1 MEQVRPMV
9 YVFIEVLYPIL
20 VVMGGGFLLK
30 RYLPIDIGWFNA
42 VSTYVLNPVLVF
54 ITIIKIQITGDE
66 VVRISLVSVIVCL
79 AIGVMTYL
87 LARWQRY
94 DAHTIAALLLVT
106 MFMNTGNYGLPASRI
121 AFGYEGFERAMV
133 YFIVQAIL
141 VQTLTIAVAHAGQS
155 DWRTVLRQVWRMPP
169 IYAALLGL
177 LLRWLGFDVYS
188 PNIVGSLLSGV
199 NVFAQVIPPLLMVLL
214 GMQLAQNTH
223 VEDVQLTSIG
233 VFIRLLISP
242 LIAYGAAVLL
252 ELDPLTT
259 KVVVLQASMPTAF
272 TMVLYAR
279 EFNARPQFVSGSVVV
294 STVLSLVT
302 LTLLLVMMGI

>member
-1 MEQVRPMV
+1 MM

-30 RYLPIDIGWFNA
+30 RYLPIDIRWFNA
-42 VSTYVLNPVLVF
+42 VSVYVLNPALVF
-54 ITIIKIQITGDE
+54 ITIVKIEITGDD

-79 AIGVMTYL
+79 AIGVMTYVL
-87 LARWQRY
+87 TRWQRH
-94 DAHTIAALLLVT
+94 DAHTTVALLLVT

-133 YFIVQAIL
+133 YFIAQAML
-141 VQTLTIAVAHAGQS
+141 VQTLTIAVARAGHS
-155 DWRTVLRQVWRMPP
+155 DWRSVLRQVWRMPP

-177 LLRWLGFDVYS
+177 TLRWMGFDVYS

-199 NVFAQVIPPLLMVLL
+199 NIFAQIIPPLLMVLL
-214 GMQLAQNTH
+214 GMQLAQNTE
-223 VEDVQLTSIG
+223 VEDRTVTSIG

-242 LIAYGAAVLL
+242 LIAYGAAVVL

-272 TMVLYAR
+272 NMVLYAR
-279 EFNARPQFVSGSVVV
+279 EFNARPQFVTGSVVV

-302 LTLLLVMMGI
+302 LTLLLVIMGV

>member
-1 MEQVRPMV
+1 MM

-30 RYLPIDIGWFNA
+30 RYLPIDIRWFNA

-54 ITIIKIQITGDE
+54 ITIIKIEIIGDD

-79 AIGVMTYL
+79 AIGVMTYVFT
-87 LARWQRY
+87 RWQRY
-94 DAHTIAALLLVT
+94 DAQTITSLLLVT

-133 YFIVQAIL
+133 YFITQAIL
-141 VQTLTIAVAHAGQS
+141 VQTLTIAVAHVGQR
-155 DWRTVLRQVWRMPP
+155 DWRSVVRQLWRMPP
-169 IYAALLGL
+169 IYAALLGVT
-177 LLRWLGFDVYS
+177 LRWFGFDVYS
-188 PNIVGSLLSGV
+188 PNIVGSLLSGI
-199 NVFAQVIPPLLMVLL
+199 NVFAQIIPPLLMVLL
-214 GMQLAQNTH
+214 GMQLAQNTE
-223 VEDVQLTSIG
+223 VEDRTVTSIG

-242 LIAYGAAVLL
+242 LIAYGAAVVL

-272 TMVLYAR
+272 NMVLYAR
-279 EFNARPQFVSGSVVV
+279 EFNARPQFVTGSVVV

-302 LTLLLVMMGI
+302 LTLLLVIMGV